1 MAKPSTSWPSSRVG
15 VLACLL
21 AVLVGVAGV
30 VAQAPTWQQRSVS
43 APSSRNNSAAAY
55 DVYRG
60 VTTVFGGYNGSNT
73 ALGDTWEWNGTLW
86 APRIT
91 PVRPSARWGH
101 GMVFDHKR
109 GRAVLFGGFDGGA
122 LRSDTWEWDG
132 SAWTQRTVPA
142 APSARA
148 YFAMA
153 YDGARGVCVLF
164 GGQDAS
170 GAALGDTWEYDGVT
184 WLQRS
189 AATAPSARRSASCAW
204 DEVRRETLLFGG
216 GDGATVSS
224 ELWAWNGTAWSLKAA
239 PGGPSARWAASLAF
253 DGNCG
258 RAVLHGGA
266 DQAFANNYGDAWA
279 WDGVQW
285 TQLAGASPAARH
297 GAVQVHDAQ
306 RGQFVLWGGR
316 DAAGFRNDTWEL
328 GPSCS
333 RTMAVVTPPVVGQ
346 TAQFRYD
353 YPPAAAFHFGF
364 PLVTVRQPLA
374 FAVPIPGF
382 PSIGLCRVDPFT
394 AELVPVLLDGSG
406 SLTTTLAIPN
416 NPALWGFEFDVQAVD
431 LDLFTL
437 ALRWAENDLEVTTGP
452 APPVASFAATP
463 TSGAAPLTVS
473 FTNQSTYATSYAWTF
488 GDGTSSTAANPP
500 AKVYLGGTYTVSLT
514 ATGPGGTST
523 TQQQIVV
530 SGGNAAPVASFTAMP
545 TSGSAPLT
553 VQFTDT
559 STQSPLWWLWDF
571 DNDGVFDSTQQNP
584 SWTYTSNGVYSVRL
598 LVVNYLG
605 SSTVT
610 QINLVMVGV
619 QSAANFTMAVGA
631 AARTS
636 AYTDETVTFTSAS
649 TGTITSLQ
657 WDFDNNPATVEAT
670 GSPVTRTFSGPT
682 ATTVFNVRLLATG
695 PGGSASLTR
704 ALTIVPASESVTMES
719 VADTSVYS
727 LNTGASS
734 GTSNGAN
741 PQMVCGRAYNP
752 NSPPT
757 IPAVDNGLRRALVR
771 FDVANNVPAG
781 STMLGANLQM
791 ACTYDPLLP
800 TGAQTVSLHRL
811 TRVWTEGT
819 TNLGIGLG
827 GAATGGDATWA
838 SATSS
843 GSIVNWTT
851 AGGDFVAG
859 AS

>member
-1 MAKPSTSWPSSRVG
+1 MFSTPRS
-15 VLACLL
+15 VLARLL
-21 AVLVGVAGV
+21 ALALTVAPLL
-30 VAQAPTWQQRSVS
+30 AQTWTQRPVT
-43 APSSRNNSAAAY
+43 APSARNSSAAAY

-101 GMVFDHKR
+101 GMVFDQKR
-109 GRAVLFGGFDGGA
+109 GRAVLFGGFDGAA

-132 SAWTQRTVPA
+132 ANWVQRAVPV
-142 APSARA
+142 APPARA
-148 YFAMA
+148 YLAMA

-189 AATAPSARRSASCAW
+189 AATAPSARRNASCAW
-204 DEVRRETLLFGG
+204 DEVRRETLVFGG
-216 GDGATVSS
+216 GDGAQTLGD
-224 ELWAWNGTAWSLKAA
+224 LWAWNGTAWSQKAA
-239 PGGPSARWAASLAF
+239 AGGPSARWAASLAF

-285 TQLAGASPAARH
+285 TQLAGTSPAARH

-316 DAAGFRNDTWEL
+316 DAAGFRSDTWEL

-353 YPPAAAFHFGF
+353 YPQAAAFHFGF

-382 PSIGLCRVDPFT
+382 PSIGLCRVDLFT
-394 AELVPVLLDGSG
+394 AELAPVLLDGSG
-406 SLTTTLAIPN
+406 SLTTALAIPN

-431 LDLFTL
+431 LDFFTL
-437 ALRWAENDLEVTTGP
+437 TLRWAENDLEVTTGP
-452 APPVASFAATP
+452 APPVASFVATP
-463 TSGAAPLTVS
+463 TSGSAPLTVS
-473 FTNQSTYATSYAWTF
+473 FTNNSTYATSYAWTF

-530 SGGNAAPVASFTAMP
+530 SGGNAAPVASFTATP

-571 DNDGVFDSTQQNP
+571 NNDGVFDSTQQNP

-598 LVVNYLG
+598 VAVNYLG
-605 SSTVT
+605 GSTVT
-610 QINLVMVGV
+610 RINLVFVGTLQPNPLLNMVPIAPGTFQMGSMAGYPEEQPV
-619 QSAANFTMAVGA
+619 HQATLTQPFWMGKYEVTQSEYQAVVGINPSNFASAPNAPQRPVETVSWNSAVAYCQALTATEQAAGRVPAGYQYRLPTEAEWEYCCRAGTTTEWHTGTSISSSQANIGGGFSGQTTVVGSFVPNA
-631 AARTS
+631 FGLHDMHGNVNEWCLDSLEMYAPGPVIHPFATGGLYRVIRGGGWMYGSSDCRSAGRGGDYPTS
-636 AYTDETVTFTSAS
+636 AYISFGFRIVLA
-649 TGTITSLQ
+649 
-657 WDFDNNPATVEAT
+657 
-670 GSPVTRTFSGPT
+670 PV
-682 ATTVFNVRLLATG
+682 L
-695 PGGSASLTR
+695 
-704 ALTIVPASESVTMES
+704 VP
-719 VADTSVYS
+719 
-727 LNTGASS
+727 
-734 GTSNGAN
+734 
-741 PQMVCGRAYNP
+741 
-752 NSPPT
+752 
-757 IPAVDNGLRRALVR
+757 
-771 FDVANNVPAG
+771 
-781 STMLGANLQM
+781 
-791 ACTYDPLLP
+791 
-800 TGAQTVSLHRL
+800 
-811 TRVWTEGT
+811 
-819 TNLGIGLG
+819 
-827 GAATGGDATWA
+827 
-838 SATSS
+838 
-843 GSIVNWTT
+843 
-851 AGGDFVAG
+851 
-859 AS
+859 

>member
-101 GMVFDHKR
+101 GMAFDQKR
-109 GRAVLFGGFDGGA
+109 GRAVLFGGFDGAA

-132 SAWTQRTVPA
+132 ANWVQRAVPF
-142 APSARA
+142 APPARA
-148 YFAMA
+148 YLAMA

-189 AATAPSARRSASCAW
+189 AATAPSARRNASCAW

-224 ELWAWNGTAWSLKAA
+224 DLWAWNGTTWSQKAA
-239 PGGPSARWAASLAF
+239 TGGPSARWAASLAF

-266 DQAFANNYGDAWA
+266 DQAFANNLGDSWA

-285 TQLAGASPAARH
+285 TQLAGAQPAARH

-316 DAAGFRNDTWEL
+316 DAAGFRSDTWEL

-382 PSIGLCRVDPFT
+382 PSIGLCRVDLFT
-394 AELVPVLLDGSG
+394 ADLAPVLLDGSG
-406 SLTTTLAIPN
+406 SLTTALAIPN

-431 LDLFTL
+431 LDFFTL
-437 ALRWAENDLEVTTGP
+437 TLRWAENDLEVTTGP
-452 APPVASFAATP
+452 APPVASFVATP
-463 TSGAAPLTVS
+463 TSGSAPLTVS
-473 FTNQSTYATSYAWTF
+473 FTNNSTYATSYAWTF

-530 SGGNAAPVASFTAMP
+530 SGGNAAPVASFTATP

-598 LVVNYLG
+598 VAVNYLG
-605 SSTVT
+605 GSTVT
-610 QINLVMVGV
+610 RSALVFVGV
-619 QSAANFTMAVGA
+619 PPINPALNMVPITPGTFQMGSTAGNPDEQPVRQVTLSTPFWMGKYEVTQAQYQAVVGGNPSYFAGAPNAPQRPVEQVSWFNAVAYCQALTASEQAAGRVPPGYQYRLPTEAEWEYCCRAGTTTEWHTGTSLTTSQANFQAALNQTAVVGSYAPNAFGLHDMHGNVWEWCLDSYATYAPGPVIDPFVAVTGGA
-631 AARTS
+631 FRVVRGGS
-636 AYTDETVTFTSAS
+636 WVSGNSAS
-649 TGTITSLQ
+649 
-657 WDFDNNPATVEAT
+657 NCR
-670 GSPVTRTFSGPT
+670 SPGRGANGDSPGN
-682 ATTVFNVRLLATG
+682 VFFNGGFRVVLA
-695 PGGSASLTR
+695 PV
-704 ALTIVPASESVTMES
+704 IVP
-719 VADTSVYS
+719 
-727 LNTGASS
+727 
-734 GTSNGAN
+734 
-741 PQMVCGRAYNP
+741 
-752 NSPPT
+752 
-757 IPAVDNGLRRALVR
+757 
-771 FDVANNVPAG
+771 
-781 STMLGANLQM
+781 
-791 ACTYDPLLP
+791 
-800 TGAQTVSLHRL
+800 
-811 TRVWTEGT
+811 
-819 TNLGIGLG
+819 
-827 GAATGGDATWA
+827 
-838 SATSS
+838 
-843 GSIVNWTT
+843 
-851 AGGDFVAG
+851 
-859 AS
+859 

>member
-1 MAKPSTSWPSSRVG
+1 MAKPSTSCFSWCV
-15 VLACLL
+15 
-21 AVLVGVAGV
+21 GV
-30 VAQAPTWQQRSVS
+30 VAGLLALLGGVAELGAQSPTWQQRPVT
-43 APSSRNNSAAAY
+43 APSARNSSAAAY

-101 GMVFDHKR
+101 GMAFDQKR
-109 GRAVLFGGFDGGA
+109 GRAVLFGGFDGAA

-132 SAWTQRTVPA
+132 ANWVQRAVPV
-142 APSARA
+142 APPARA
-148 YFAMA
+148 YLAMA

-189 AATAPSARRSASCAW
+189 AATAPSARRNASCAW

-224 ELWAWNGTAWSLKAA
+224 ELWAWNGTTWSQKADT
-239 PGGPSARWAASLAF
+239 GGPSARWAASLAF

-285 TQLAGASPAARH
+285 TQLAGTSPAARH

-382 PSIGLCRVDPFT
+382 PSIGLCRVDLFT
-394 AELVPVLLDGSG
+394 ADLAPVLLDGSG
-406 SLTTTLAIPN
+406 SLTTALAIPN

-431 LDLFTL
+431 LDFFTL
-437 ALRWAENDLEVTTGP
+437 TLRWAENDLEVTTGP
-452 APPVASFAATP
+452 APPVASFVATP

-473 FTNQSTYATSYAWTF
+473 FANQSTYATSYAWTF
-488 GDGTSSTAANPP
+488 GDGTSSTLANPP

-530 SGGNAAPVASFTAMP
+530 SGGNAAPVANFTATP

-598 LVVNYLG
+598 VAVNYLG
-605 SSTVT
+605 GGAVTRSNLVFVGSLPSTALNMVPIAPGTFQMGSMAGNPDEQPVRQVTLSAPFWIGKYEVT
-610 QINLVMVGV
+610 QAEYQAVMGNNPSLFAFAPNAPQRPVEQV
-619 QSAANFTMAVGA
+619 NWFNAVAYCQALTANEQAAGRVPAGYQYRLPTEAEWEYCCRAG
-631 AARTS
+631 TS
-636 AYTDETVTFTSAS
+636 SEWS
-649 TGTITSLQ
+649 TGTSLSTSQ
-657 WDFDNNPATVEAT
+657 ANFGVFGQTVVVASFAPNLFGLYDMHGNVWEWCLDS
-670 GSPVTRTFSGPT
+670 GGPYSPGPVTDPFVTGGALRTF
-682 ATTVFNVRLLATG
+682 R
-695 PGGSASLTR
+695 GGSWGNVSAFQCRSAIR
-704 ALTIVPASESVTMES
+704 NTIGTP
-719 VADTSVYS
+719 
-727 LNTGASS
+727 TG
-734 GTSNGAN
+734 SNGASGFRVVLA
-741 PQMVCGRAYNP
+741 PV
-752 NSPPT
+752 
-757 IPAVDNGLRRALVR
+757 LV
-771 FDVANNVPAG
+771 P
-781 STMLGANLQM
+781 
-791 ACTYDPLLP
+791 
-800 TGAQTVSLHRL
+800 
-811 TRVWTEGT
+811 
-819 TNLGIGLG
+819 
-827 GAATGGDATWA
+827 
-838 SATSS
+838 
-843 GSIVNWTT
+843 
-851 AGGDFVAG
+851 
-859 AS
+859 